1 MERLCKLY
9 VAVTLLF
16 YTSMYS
22 YAQDDLSIIQG
33 KWIGEAKS
41 QKMGLYEIRNSN
53 FEEVATSN
61 VQNNLFS
68 FAFQPE
74 KEGYYVICG
83 SNPMASTYR
92 YVFYFKP
99 SDDLNFE
106 IERETFRLKGNNTQ
120 ENKAIESWHNLVQ
133 PLEKKAIYFMNS
145 MSTYKDFFPQFEEM
159 LPQIKAFPAA
169 KTTNKTFN
177 QSFEDYKKFDLLHI
191 AEMFISTP
199 RTEHPKGSDY
209 IDFYRNINIKDLTQT
224 TAILNYPSGIG
235 LINRGYTC
243 ALRGNNPNLS
253 DDKLREAMKNA
264 QDNILKEQLIVNDTV
279 KGEFILDGAK
289 FIRTYPGIME
299 YKQKYAQYLITDS
312 QKARF
317 NEIIAKYDD
326 NSAGH
331 DAIDFKF
338 EDVNGKQIALSDF
351 KGKVVYVDVWATWC
365 GPCNREIPHMIK
377 LEESYHNN
385 PNIVFM
391 SVSVDSRKDYDKWK
405 NMLKEKG
412 MGGIQLFAGERS
424 DEIMNPYKIKGI
436 PRFML
441 FGKDGKVI
449 NADAPRPSSSEIKTI
464 INTALK

>member
-1 MERLCKLY
+1 
-9 VAVTLLF
+9 
-16 YTSMYS
+16 
-22 YAQDDLSIIQG
+22 
-33 KWIGEAKS
+33 
-41 QKMGLYEIRNSN
+41 
-53 FEEVATSN
+53 
-61 VQNNLFS
+61 
-68 FAFQPE
+68 
-74 KEGYYVICG
+74 
-83 SNPMASTYR
+83 
-92 YVFYFKP
+92 
-99 SDDLNFE
+99 
-106 IERETFRLKGNNTQ
+106 
-120 ENKAIESWHNLVQ
+120 
-133 PLEKKAIYFMNS
+133 
-145 MSTYKDFFPQFEEM
+145 
-159 LPQIKAFPAA
+159 
-169 KTTNKTFN
+169 
-177 QSFEDYKKFDLLHI
+177 
-191 AEMFISTP
+191 
-199 RTEHPKGSDY
+199 
-209 IDFYRNINIKDLTQT
+209 
-224 TAILNYPSGIG
+224 
-235 LINRGYTC
+235 
-243 ALRGNNPNLS
+243 
-253 DDKLREAMKNA
+253 MKNA